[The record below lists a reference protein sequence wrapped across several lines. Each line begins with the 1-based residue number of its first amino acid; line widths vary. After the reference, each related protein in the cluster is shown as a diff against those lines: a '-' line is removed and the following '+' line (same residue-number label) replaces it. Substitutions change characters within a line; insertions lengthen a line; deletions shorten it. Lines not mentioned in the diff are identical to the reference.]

1 MTATYI
7 TTTIPYVNARP
18 HIGHALELV
27 QADVLARYHRGRGDT
42 VRFQAGTDDNALKN
56 VLAAGAAG
64 LGVREFVDRNAEAFG
79 ALGGALSLSVD
90 DFIRTSRDPRHRP
103 GVEAFWRACSADLYR
118 QQYTGLYCTGC
129 EQFYRPA
136 ELRDGRCPEHGTE
149 PEQVS
154 EENWFFRLSRYAA
167 PLREAITTGRLRIEP
182 AGRRN
187 EVLGLIDGGLADFS
201 VSRPA
206 DRAGGWGIPVPGDPG
221 QVVYVWFDALCNYVT
236 ALGYGQVGP
245 AGDEAYRRWWA
256 GPGNRVH
263 LLGKGVLRFHAVS
276 WPAMLLASGQQ
287 LPTGI
292 FVHDYLT
299 AAGRK
304 ISKSGAGSPALDPG
318 AGGPGAFEPA
328 ALAAEYG
335 ADAVRWWLL
344 REVPRVGDADFTVAR
359 LVARADDELANG
371 LGNLVNR
378 VVAMIGRYRD
388 GQLPPAPGH
397 HTASG
402 GERLAAACRQ
412 AGGAV
417 GAALENFD
425 FRQATAAVWS
435 IVDEANGFVN
445 RARPWE
451 LARTGPG
458 GDSRRLDAVLAQLLG
473 ACSVLGRELTPF
485 LPGTAA
491 RVTAQCTPGGD
502 GRLPGP
508 RPVFRRLARR
518 ARSAPAAGLDA
529 EEPQQEQQHEGA
541 DDRPEDPD
549 QVEAVNAQRVVLD
562 EVLQETPDEGA
573 EDAEHDGAEDP
584 DGVPA
589 GQEEPSDRAG
599 DEADDYQYDDEG
611 NHAGKL
617 PRSRILCALCQIVM
631 KLAGQLALQRG
642 AESRGD
648 QGLRVPFVGPDPV
661 AQALRLGGD
670 GRRGFRPGVLE
681 QPDRDLAVLAVRPA
695 ADDPALPPGRGA
707 DVPGPV
713 EQRGGVLADVPG
725 PVAPA
730 HRGGVQGG
738 QQRRP
743 RPGVRRRVLVGR
755 QHDARRA
762 VQVDLGDLQLIQC
775 LLDLPGRPAGPP
787 LQVGPRGGAEPVQP
801 AAGQLGPGG
810 GRRRPGLVRRGGPG
824 ELAGGPPSARAAA
837 HDESLGRQQ
846 REQPGGDVHR
856 AAVALVRG
864 VDDLGA

>member
-56 VLAAGAAG
+56 VLAADTAG
-64 LGVREFVDRNAEAFG
+64 LGVREFVDRNAEAFA

-103 GVEAFWRACSADLYR
+103 GVEAFWRACSGDLYR
-118 QQYTGLYCTGC
+118 RQYTGLYCTGC
-129 EQFYRPA
+129 EQFYRPG
-136 ELRDGRCPEHGTE
+136 ELRDGCCPEHGTE

-154 EENWFFRLSRYAA
+154 EENWFFRLSRYGA
-167 PLREAITTGRLRIEP
+167 PLREAVTTGRLRIEP

-236 ALGYGQVGP
+236 ALGYGQDGP
-245 AGDEAYRRWWA
+245 ARDEAYRRWWA
-256 GPGNRVH
+256 GAGNRVH
-263 LLGKGVLRFHAVS
+263 LLGKGVLRFHAVY

-299 AAGRK
+299 VDGRK
-304 ISKSGAGSPALDPG
+304 ISKSAAGSAAD
-318 AGGPGAFEPA
+318 GPGALEPA
-328 ALAAEYG
+328 ALTAQYG

-388 GQLPPAPGH
+388 GQPPPGPGH
-397 HTASG
+397 LAPPG
-402 GERLAAACRQ
+402 GERLAAVCRQ

-417 GAALENFD
+417 GATLEDFD

-435 IVDEANGFVN
+435 IVDEANSFVN

-458 GDSRRLDAVLAQLLG
+458 GDQQRLDAVLAQLLG

-508 RPVFRRLARR
+508 SPVFQRLAPRPVSTGGRARHGKAAAGAAARR
-518 ARSAPAAGLDA
+518 
-529 EEPQQEQQHEGA
+529 
-541 DDRPEDPD
+541 
-549 QVEAVNAQRVVLD
+549 
-562 EVLQETPDEGA
+562 
-573 EDAEHDGAEDP
+573 
-584 DGVPA
+584 
-589 GQEEPSDRAG
+589 
-599 DEADDYQYDDEG
+599 
-611 NHAGKL
+611 
-617 PRSRILCALCQIVM
+617 
-631 KLAGQLALQRG
+631 
-642 AESRGD
+642 
-648 QGLRVPFVGPDPV
+648 
-661 AQALRLGGD
+661 
-670 GRRGFRPGVLE
+670 RR
-681 QPDRDLAVLAVRPA
+681 
-695 ADDPALPPGRGA
+695 
-707 DVPGPV
+707 
-713 EQRGGVLADVPG
+713 
-725 PVAPA
+725 
-730 HRGGVQGG
+730 
-738 QQRRP
+738 
-743 RPGVRRRVLVGR
+743 
-755 QHDARRA
+755 
-762 VQVDLGDLQLIQC
+762 
-775 LLDLPGRPAGPP
+775 
-787 LQVGPRGGAEPVQP
+787 
-801 AAGQLGPGG
+801 
-810 GRRRPGLVRRGGPG
+810 
-824 ELAGGPPSARAAA
+824 
-837 HDESLGRQQ
+837 
-846 REQPGGDVHR
+846 
-856 AAVALVRG
+856 
-864 VDDLGA
+864 

>member
-1 MTATYI
+1 
-7 TTTIPYVNARP
+7 
-18 HIGHALELV
+18 
-27 QADVLARYHRGRGDT
+27 
-42 VRFQAGTDDNALKN
+42 
-56 VLAAGAAG
+56 
-64 LGVREFVDRNAEAFG
+64 
-79 ALGGALSLSVD
+79 
-90 DFIRTSRDPRHRP
+90 
-103 GVEAFWRACSADLYR
+103 
-118 QQYTGLYCTGC
+118 
-129 EQFYRPA
+129 
-136 ELRDGRCPEHGTE
+136 
-149 PEQVS
+149 
-154 EENWFFRLSRYAA
+154 
-167 PLREAITTGRLRIEP
+167 
-182 AGRRN
+182 
-187 EVLGLIDGGLADFS
+187 VLGLIDGGLADFS

-236 ALGYGQVGP
+236 ALGYGQDDP
-245 AGDEAYRRWWA
+245 ARDEAYRRWWA

-263 LLGKGVLRFHAVS
+263 LLGKGVLRFHAVY

-397 HTASG
+397 HAASG
-402 GERLAAACRQ
+402 GDRLAAACRQ
-412 AGGAV
+412 AGDAV

-508 RPVFRRLARR
+508 RPVFRRLAR
-518 ARSAPAAGLDA
+518 
-529 EEPQQEQQHEGA
+529 
-541 DDRPEDPD
+541 
-549 QVEAVNAQRVVLD
+549 
-562 EVLQETPDEGA
+562 
-573 EDAEHDGAEDP
+573 
-584 DGVPA
+584 
-589 GQEEPSDRAG
+589 
-599 DEADDYQYDDEG
+599 
-611 NHAGKL
+611 
-617 PRSRILCALCQIVM
+617 
-631 KLAGQLALQRG
+631 
-642 AESRGD
+642 
-648 QGLRVPFVGPDPV
+648 
-661 AQALRLGGD
+661 
-670 GRRGFRPGVLE
+670 
-681 QPDRDLAVLAVRPA
+681 
-695 ADDPALPPGRGA
+695 
-707 DVPGPV
+707 
-713 EQRGGVLADVPG
+713 
-725 PVAPA
+725 
-730 HRGGVQGG
+730 
-738 QQRRP
+738 
-743 RPGVRRRVLVGR
+743 
-755 QHDARRA
+755 
-762 VQVDLGDLQLIQC
+762 
-775 LLDLPGRPAGPP
+775 
-787 LQVGPRGGAEPVQP
+787 
-801 AAGQLGPGG
+801 
-810 GRRRPGLVRRGGPG
+810 
-824 ELAGGPPSARAAA
+824 
-837 HDESLGRQQ
+837 
-846 REQPGGDVHR
+846 
-856 AAVALVRG
+856 
-864 VDDLGA
+864 